1 MIWPSLASDTVSN
14 DKRGIFD
21 PKRAEKADEP
31 ADLSQSQKG
40 MKTHA
45 SEYYEPGHV
54 AVGMAPD
61 GGVRIAG
68 DPPPPPP
75 DGLTEDNLI
84 CTEAPGRDECDHYVA
99 LLLDAEGIIRGA
111 KEQPRQIRRF
121 CRRLATASELMD
133 LEGLNVYACSSRSPR
148 DLVSAGLLRKFE
160 GRQREQAA
168 EVAATGGEMDL

>member
-1 MIWPSLASDTVSN
+1 VSN

-31 ADLSQSQKG
+31 ADLSQASQTG

-45 SEYYEPGHV
+45 SEYYEPGRV
-54 AVGMAPD
+54 AVGMAPG
-61 GGVRIAG
+61 GGVRIEG

-75 DGLTEDNLI
+75 EGLTDDNLI
-84 CTEAPGRDECDHYVA
+84 CTSAADRPECEHYVA
-99 LLLDAEGIIRGA
+99 LLLDAEGVFRGGST
-111 KEQPRQIRRF
+111 QPRQIRRF

-148 DLVSAGLLRKFE
+148 DSVSAGLLRKFE
-160 GRQREQAA
+160 DHQREKAA